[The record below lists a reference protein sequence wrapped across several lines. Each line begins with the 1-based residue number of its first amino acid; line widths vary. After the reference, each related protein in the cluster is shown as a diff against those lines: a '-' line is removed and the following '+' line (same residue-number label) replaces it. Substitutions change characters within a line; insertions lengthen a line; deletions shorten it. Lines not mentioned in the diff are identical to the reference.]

1 MRCRQQKSLLCRDR
15 KTRSPVLRRIAL
27 NIAKAAGTA
36 EAVRPIAVAASFSNR
51 SSFVPECCQFATS
64 FAWGAG

>member
-27 NIAKAAGTA
+27 NIAKAAGAA
-36 EAVRPIAVAASFSNR
+36 EAVRPIAVAQVFNWETR
-51 SSFVPECCQFATS
+51 
-64 FAWGAG
+64 WI